1 MHPNDTFNDLEI
13 AIIQQIDQMKHTDK
27 RDYSLDID
35 LDYQENVLCALSV
48 RCLRYQS
55 INNRFEHKTY
65 SADAMQLLFL
75 CNS

>member
-1 MHPNDTFNDLEI
+1 MHTNDTFTDLES
-13 AIIQQIDQMKHTDK
+13 AIISQIYQMKHTDK

-35 LDYQENVLCALSV
+35 LDYLENELCALSV

-65 SADAMQLLFL
+65 SADSMQLLFL

>member
-13 AIIQQIDQMKHTDK
+13 AIIQQIDQMKYTDK

-35 LDYQENVLCALSV
+35 LDYLENELCALTV

-65 SADAMQLLFL
+65 SADSMQLLFL
-75 CNS
+75 CYS

>member
-1 MHPNDTFNDLEI
+1 MHPNDTFNDLES
-13 AIIQQIDQMKHTDK
+13 AIISEIYQMKHTDK

-35 LDYQENVLCALSV
+35 QDYEENVFCAFTV

-75 CNS
+75 CNI

>member
-1 MHPNDTFNDLEI
+1 MHPNDTFNDLES
-13 AIIQQIDQMKHTDK
+13 AIISEIYQLIHTNK

-35 LDYQENVLCALSV
+35 LDYQENVLCAFTV

-65 SADAMQLLFL
+65 SADSMQLLFL
-75 CNS
+75 CYS